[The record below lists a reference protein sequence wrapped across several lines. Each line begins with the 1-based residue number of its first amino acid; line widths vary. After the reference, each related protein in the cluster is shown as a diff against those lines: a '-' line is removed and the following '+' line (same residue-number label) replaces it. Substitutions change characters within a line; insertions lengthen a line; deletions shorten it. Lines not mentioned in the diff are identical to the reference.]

1 MVATQRFSIS
11 NDPRRTY
18 STASISRYES
28 ADNSISKI
36 VPTRYQFPCPEKNL
50 KNLLKKD
57 TNNFRSGCG
66 RKLRMLRCLRRTNLR
81 KKTGKRKVWETTRH
95 CLVYTKA
102 YRSRRGARSMA
113 LA

>member
-28 ADNSISKI
+28 ADNSIYKI

-66 RKLRMLRCLRRTNLR
+66 RKLRMWRCLWRTNHQTRTERR
-81 KKTGKRKVWETTRH
+81 KGLAMMRH
-95 CLVYTKA
+95 CSVCT
-102 YRSRRGARSMA
+102 RVF
-113 LA
+113 